1 MPERDIRLLLVDD
14 SADTR
19 AGIRRLLTLSL
30 GVQVVGEAE
39 NGEEAVKKVKIL
51 HPDVVLMDINMPVMD
66 GITATEKIISEHPD
80 TVIIV
85 ISVQGENEYLRKAM
99 ISGAK
104 DYLVKPFGADELVDC
119 IKKTWERE
127 ANRRRNAPS
136 MSSLMLEKKQ
146 GKVIAVFGPKGGV
159 GKTTLA
165 VNLAAVLV
173 NERKLRTCLV
183 DLSLQFG
190 DVCVMLSL
198 VPRRTLSDLVSENA
212 IDKDTIQ
219 PYLLHHPCGV
229 KVLPAP
235 LSPEYAEYITP
246 EHVSRALAALRD
258 MFDYVVIDM
267 PSSFADISLAALDSS
282 DRIIVIGNMDMAALK
297 NMKLALEVMKRLNY
311 SPDKIFTIMNRAG
324 YDLGIKFKDLE
335 PALGRSI
342 NFFIQNDEGVAVTAL
357 NRGMPFVLDQAD
369 AKLSRRIFDL
379 VNEHLEP
386 KTMEKENV
394 ASFWQRRKAK

>member
-1 MPERDIRLLLVDD
+1 MPEKDIRLLIVDD
-14 SADTR
+14 AADTR
-19 AGIRRLLTLSL
+19 ASIRRLLTLSL

-39 NGEEAVKKVKIL
+39 NGEDATKKVQAL
-51 HPDVVLMDINMPVMD
+51 LPDVVLMDINMPVMD
-66 GITATEKIISEHPD
+66 GITATEKIIAARPE

-99 ISGAK
+99 IAGAK

-127 ANRRRNAPS
+127 SKRRQATAGHGQTMP
-136 MSSLMLEKKQ
+136 EKKP

-165 VNLAAVLV
+165 VNLAAVLAT
-173 NERKLRTCLV
+173 ERKLRTCLV

-190 DVCVMLSL
+190 DTCVMLSL
-198 VPRRTLSDLVSENA
+198 VPRRTLSDLVSENT
-212 IDKDTIQ
+212 IDKETIQ

-246 EHVSRALAALRD
+246 EHVSRALSALRD
-258 MFDYVVIDM
+258 MFDYVVVDM
-267 PSSFADISLAALDSS
+267 PSSFADISLAALDAS
-282 DRIIVIGNMDMAALK
+282 DRILVVGNMDMAALK
-297 NMKLALEVMKRLNY
+297 NMKLSLEVMKRLNY
-311 SPDKIFTIMNRAG
+311 STDKIFTVMNRAG

-335 PALGRSI
+335 PALGRSV

-369 AKLSRRIFDL
+369 SKLSRRIFDL

-386 KTMEKENV
+386 KTTEKEDV
-394 ASFWQRRKAK
+394 ASFWRRRKAK